1 MGYRPD
7 HEPSSFLPIAYRL
20 LPLACACV
28 ALALLF
34 CAAFQMD
41 RPAIEWVRSLQ
52 GLWIERIGDAGY
64 VIGSG
69 VSLIAISGLFVAVGY
84 ARANPVW
91 RQAGLRGWAAQ
102 ALTAILVQ
110 GLKHG
115 IGRPRPRLHREDEFF
130 TGPGLESGLDAFPS
144 GHASASFAVATV
156 VAKYCPALAWPAY
169 GLAGFVAVT
178 RVFRGSHFVS
188 DVVAGV
194 VLGIVVGTL
203 VATPI
208 QEWKVALRH
217 FLLSGTPWLVVACAV
232 VMGLAVC
239 GMHYTGMKAAIM
251 RHDAALPAAAPGFS
265 PEILAY
271 VIFLITLVI
280 LSVSALLVGGRET
293 ARIQRLA

>member
-1 MGYRPD
+1 MTLSGERQGASGKRQNQPL
-7 HEPSSFLPIAYRL
+7 SASPIASSL
-20 LPLACACV
+20 VPLALSCA
-28 ALALLF
+28 ALVLLF

-91 RQAGLRGWAAQ
+91 RQAGLRGWVAQ

-130 TGPGLESGLDAFPS
+130 TGPSLESGLDTFPS

-169 GLAGFVAVT
+169 GLAGFIAVT

-203 VATPI
+203 VAAPVL
-208 QEWKVALRH
+208 EGKAALRKV
-217 FLLSGTPWLVVACAV
+217 LLDGTPWLVVACAAAWLAILPSSGMV
-232 VMGLAVC
+232 ATGL
-239 GMHYTGMKAAIM
+239 
-251 RHDAALPAAAPGFS
+251 LAAAGAS
-265 PEILAY
+265 VLA
-271 VIFLITLVI
+271 
-280 LSVSALLVGGRET
+280 
-293 ARIQRLA
+293 ARIMLEKARG

>member
-1 MGYRPD
+1 MSEDNNQAPRGVSPP
-7 HEPSSFLPIAYRL
+7 HHASPITHYLSIL
-20 LPLACACV
+20 LSLA
-28 ALALLF
+28 ALVLLF
-34 CAAFQMD
+34 CAAFEMD

-52 GLWIERIGDAGY
+52 GIWIERIGDAGY

-69 VSLIAISGLFVAVGY
+69 VSLIVISGLFVAAGY

-91 RQAGLRGWAAQ
+91 RQTGLRGWMAH
-102 ALTAILVQ
+102 ALTAIFVQ

-130 TGPGLESGLDAFPS
+130 TGPSLESGLDAFPS

-156 VAKYCPALAWPAY
+156 VAKHCPALAWPCY
-169 GLAGFVAVT
+169 VLAGFVAVT

-208 QEWKVALRH
+208 QEWKTTLPHV
-217 FLLSGTPWLVVACAV
+217 LLSGTPWLVVACAALWLAILPSSGMV
-232 VMGLAVC
+232 ATGL
-239 GMHYTGMKAAIM
+239 
-251 RHDAALPAAAPGFS
+251 LAAAGAS
-265 PEILAY
+265 
-271 VIFLITLVI
+271 VLV
-280 LSVSALLVGGRET
+280 
-293 ARIQRLA
+293 ARYCLYRA

>member
-232 VMGLAVC
+232 VWLAILPSSGMVATGL
-239 GMHYTGMKAAIM
+239 
-251 RHDAALPAAAPGFS
+251 LAAAGAS
-265 PEILAY
+265 VLAACY
-271 VIFLITLVI
+271 CLYR
-280 LSVSALLVGGRET
+280 A
-293 ARIQRLA
+293 

>member
-1 MGYRPD
+1 MSKEANQDTGLVSPT
-7 HEPSSFLPIAYRL
+7 HHSSLMTHYASLFLTL
-20 LPLACACV
+20 T
-28 ALALLF
+28 ALVLLF

-52 GLWIERIGDAGY
+52 GIWIERIGDAGY

-91 RQAGLRGWAAQ
+91 RQAGLRGWVAQ

-130 TGPGLESGLDAFPS
+130 TGPSLESGLDTFPS
-144 GHASASFAVATV
+144 GHASASFTVATV

-169 GLAGFVAVT
+169 GLAGFIAVT

-217 FLLSGTPWLVVACAV
+217 FLLSRTPWLVVACAAV
-232 VMGLAVC
+232 WLAILPSSGMVATGL
-239 GMHYTGMKAAIM
+239 
-251 RHDAALPAAAPGFS
+251 LAAAG
-265 PEILAY
+265 A
-271 VIFLITLVI
+271 LV
-280 LSVSALLVGGRET
+280 LLVRVAQGKS
-293 ARIQRLA
+293 